1 MEKARV
7 LLNKNHVR
15 RSKGLKTADELDER
29 LPSVAGVDRTAFY
42 QKCRNRMQQAVASAK
57 TIRAGRMAE
66 REAIFETL
74 EEYGLIQRTRG
85 GMPYAPKSE
94 IIL

>member
-1 MEKARV
+1 MSFSRARAK
-7 LLNKNHVR
+7 LLPLGFR
-15 RSKGLKTADELDER
+15 GAS
-29 LPSVAGVDRTAFY
+29 TAFY
-42 QKCRNRMQQAVASAK
+42 QKCRSRMQLAVAGAK

-74 EEYGLIQRTRG
+74 EEYGLIERTRG

>member
-1 MEKARV
+1 MQLA
-7 LLNKNHVR
+7 
-15 RSKGLKTADELDER
+15 
-29 LPSVAGVDRTAFY
+29 VAG
-42 QKCRNRMQQAVASAK
+42 AK

-74 EEYGLIQRTRG
+74 EEYGLIERTRG

>member
-1 MEKARV
+1 M
-7 LLNKNHVR
+7 LLNKNRVR
-15 RSKGLKTADELDER
+15 RSKGLKTGHEPNDLLPEMPEPHAAPVAD
-29 LPSVAGVDRTAFY
+29 
-42 QKCRNRMQQAVASAK
+42 AK

-66 REAIFETL
+66 REAIFQTL
-74 EEYGLIQRTRG
+74 EEYGLIERTRG

>member
-42 QKCRNRMQQAVASAK
+42 QKCRSRMQLAVASAK

-74 EEYGLIQRTRG
+74 EEYGLIKRTRG

-94 IIL
+94 IIF